1 MKVSGIYRDTE
12 NEEHSKSEHA
22 EYLTSN
28 QRPAATDSRKTDIF
42 ATQRDKLMSFPSNAG
57 HKRDTEHDKSR
68 LNTRRAYHSATQET
82 TPDPDD
88 TVQIA
93 LELLTSLCM
102 LAPVH
107 AVVAVAVAVGG
118 RERGVGRGG
127 GL

>member
-82 TPDPDD
+82 TPDPD
-88 TVQIA
+88 TLQIG
-93 LELLTSLCM
+93 LELLPSPCM

-107 AVVAVAVAVGG
+107 TVIAVAVAVGG
-118 RERGVGRGG
+118 RGRGVGRGG
-127 GL
+127 RL